1 MARDLWPPGFRFYPT
16 EEELVAFYLPNKL
29 EGQRDDLHHVI
40 PVVNVYEH
48 EPWQLP
54 GNVFFL
60 NGELHV

>member
-29 EGQRDDLHHVI
+29 DGQRDDLHHVI

-54 GNVFFL
+54 GNVFFFF
-60 NGELHV
+60 